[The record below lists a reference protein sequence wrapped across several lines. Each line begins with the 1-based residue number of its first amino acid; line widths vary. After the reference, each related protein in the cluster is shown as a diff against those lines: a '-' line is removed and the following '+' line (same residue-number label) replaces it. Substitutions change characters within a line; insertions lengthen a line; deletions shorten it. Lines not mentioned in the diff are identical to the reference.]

1 VPNTAIQ
8 SVLPIGVFLCIDLLP
23 QISGSP
29 ERSTTENV
37 VVAKPFALPVLG
49 YSFLQFSIVAT
60 VIFRHCES
68 MQRKML
74 NLVELAHVVELLGRY
89 ASRSVINKGL
99 RSAGLD
105 RAMLSDTT
113 GFIPYAAEAV
123 LLENVARAIND
134 RHLGAKIGLDF
145 NYSAYG
151 AYSHFVLG
159 APNLVSALDRGRR
172 ALLFTHPGSE
182 IVLRETETHMI
193 VGRDSKGLSVIG
205 HQHLDEG
212 ALFVIG
218 HVVRHFLGSDWR
230 PDWVEIPNAN
240 ANETADLAALLNA
253 PVRSGA
259 HMPAIAI
266 RRTDLSAPNPS
277 PLEQQGTMSLKE
289 LGALMGIEPAQ
300 TMEDTVVHLFHVTC
314 ANGPLSEDA
323 AAKLLAVGPRT
334 LQRALKAEGTSFRQ
348 VRLRFIEQRAL
359 SLLSGTDMPIEKIA
373 KALGY
378 SEPRSFRRVF
388 KNWTGL
394 SPAAF
399 RSANEQG

>member
-1 VPNTAIQ
+1 
-8 SVLPIGVFLCIDLLP
+8 
-23 QISGSP
+23 
-29 ERSTTENV
+29 
-37 VVAKPFALPVLG
+37 
-49 YSFLQFSIVAT
+49 
-60 VIFRHCES
+60 

-74 NLVELAHVVELLGRY
+74 NLVELAHVVELLDRY

-134 RHLGAKIGLDF
+134 RHLGARIGRDF

-159 APNLVSALDRGRR
+159 APDLASALDRGRR

-182 IVLRETETHMI
+182 IVLRETATHLV
-193 VGRDSKGLSVIG
+193 VGRNSQGLSVIG

-218 HVVRHFLGSDWR
+218 HVARHFLGLDWR

-240 ANETADLAALLNA
+240 ANETAELSAIVDA
-253 PVRSGA
+253 PVRTGSQ
-259 HMPAIAI
+259 MPSIAI
-266 RRTDLSAPNPS
+266 RRADLSASNPGL
-277 PLEQQGTMSLKE
+277 PEQYRTMTLKE
-289 LGALMGIEPAQ
+289 LGALMGIAPAQ
-300 TMEDTVVHLFHVTC
+300 SMEDTVVQLFHVTC

>member
-1 VPNTAIQ
+1 MAIQ
-8 SVLPIGVFLCIDLLP
+8 GMLPVGVILFIGLSPPVFGLQP
-23 QISGSP
+23 
-29 ERSTTENV
+29 RSTTEHEIISKPAAAPVFSYPV
-37 VVAKPFALPVLG
+37 VDP
-49 YSFLQFSIVAT
+49 SIAAA
-60 VIFRHCES
+60 VIFRQCQP
-68 MQRKML
+68 MQRKL
-74 NLVELAHVVELLGRY
+74 VNLVELAHVVELLDRY
-89 ASRSVINKGL
+89 ASRSVVNKGL
-99 RSAGLD
+99 RTAGLD

-123 LLENVARAIND
+123 LLEDVARAIND
-134 RHLGAKIGLDF
+134 RHLGARIGREFD
-145 NYSAYG
+145 YSAYG

-159 APNLVSALDRGRR
+159 APDLASALDRGRR

-182 IVLRETETHMI
+182 IVLRETATHLV
-193 VGRDSKGLSVIG
+193 VGRNSQGLSVIG

-218 HVVRHFLGSDWR
+218 HVARHFLGLDWR
-230 PDWVEIPNAN
+230 PDWVEIPNTN
-240 ANETADLAALLNA
+240 ANETSELSAIVDA
-253 PVRSGA
+253 PVRIGSQI
-259 HMPAIAI
+259 PSIAI
-266 RRTDLSAPNPS
+266 RRTDLSVSNPGL
-277 PLEQQGTMSLKE
+277 PEQRRTMTLKE
-289 LGALMGIEPAQ
+289 LGALMGIAPAQ
-300 TMEDTVVHLFHVTC
+300 SMEDSVVQLFHVTC
-314 ANGPLSEDA
+314 ANGLISEDA